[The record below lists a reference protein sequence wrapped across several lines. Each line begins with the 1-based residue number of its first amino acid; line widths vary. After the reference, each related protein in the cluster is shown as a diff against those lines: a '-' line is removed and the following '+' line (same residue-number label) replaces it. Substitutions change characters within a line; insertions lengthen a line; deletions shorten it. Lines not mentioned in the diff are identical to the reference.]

1 MLSDGITAVWSF
13 WRRDVRW
20 RTRDTTFPDMFEHR
34 ERHKTTNV
42 SRNVFKVRPC
52 FRRTLQQEQLL
63 RRVCRP
69 RPRPVILSVTLQ
81 PPTFMFCE
89 GPALHSAPTLPLA
102 GFKIKLRKL
111 SNASVIKNSSTSTS
125 GVWVI
130 YTQPSHPCFLLEIPC
145 QRQACTVW
153 LDLLQRGFRP
163 MWGDG
168 SLALI

>member
-1 MLSDGITAVWSF
+1 MTNPRYNLSPTCLNTEKDI
-13 WRRDVRW
+13 
-20 RTRDTTFPDMFEHR
+20 
-34 ERHKTTNV
+34 K
-42 SRNVFKVRPC
+42 
-52 FRRTLQQEQLL
+52 
-63 RRVCRP
+63 
-69 RPRPVILSVTLQ
+69 
-81 PPTFMFCE
+81 PPTCQE
-89 GPALHSAPTLPLA
+89 TSLKCAHASDALCNRSNCCAVCVVPIPVLSSSPSLFSLPHSCSARVLRSTQLPHSPWQD
-102 GFKIKLRKL
+102 FKIKLRKL

-153 LDLLQRGFRP
+153 LDPLQRGFRP